1 MNDTNLLSGKTPI
14 PVSEARQRLT
24 ELLAGLHLITVD
36 LETTG
41 LGPHDRVI
49 QYALVNTTGAV
60 LSTIE
65 SHLVNPRLSRIQTT
79 HIHGYTA
86 ADLAT
91 EPLFEDQ
98 EPAITALLTSDD
110 EHTSVLIGHNVA
122 FDAGRLAYE
131 YRLAGVE
138 LPRFRLL
145 DTGDLARA
153 VGLRPK
159 SRKLSALLETLSITN
174 TAPHTA
180 FGDAL
185 ATAQA
190 AIQMLNTLATYQVG
204 TIEPLLTEPHSRRH
218 QSRDDVELTPA
229 HQEVHGNLDLGGTK
243 TERNAALDYCLAHL
257 CDELADRAESFIS
270 NATVAA
276 SIEDWALNHL
286 RDNTLSRAQAGL
298 ACAVLGRS
306 VRHLNHAEANIVK
319 HYQLAVPELDTWGTC
334 DPDVNGDDICDACA
348 KGVRSCRFVRIRWS
362 YVSAYLRDNDG
373 NITYPRTVKF
383 LPVRNPDADKKKP
396 PVKSPTKGW
405 FQVLVATGDTQAAAF
420 GAVKV
425 AEMRRR
431 VRTGRW
437 ALDTTT
443 LAWNAG
449 LRSASLAYLHSRL
462 IEEVDG
468 GTPNTL
474 TAALAVCQDALDMGQ
489 GPDRYEWERLVQRH
503 QRLNQRINAPATPSV
518 EKPRNRRPSARNRF
532 RLS

>member
-1 MNDTNLLSGKTPI
+1 M
-14 PVSEARQRLT
+14 
-24 ELLAGLHLITVD
+24 D

-159 SRKLSALLETLSITN
+159 SRKLSALLETLNITN

-190 AIQMLNTLATYQVG
+190 AIHMLNTLATYQVG
-204 TIEPLLTEPHSRRH
+204 TIKPLLTEPNSRRH

-270 NATVAA
+270 NATVA
-276 SIEDWALNHL
+276 
-286 RDNTLSRAQAGL
+286 
-298 ACAVLGRS
+298 
-306 VRHLNHAEANIVK
+306 
-319 HYQLAVPELDTWGTC
+319 
-334 DPDVNGDDICDACA
+334 
-348 KGVRSCRFVRIRWS
+348 
-362 YVSAYLRDNDG
+362 
-373 NITYPRTVKF
+373 
-383 LPVRNPDADKKKP
+383 LPSK
-396 PVKSPTKGW
+396 
-405 FQVLVATGDTQAAAF
+405 TG
-420 GAVKV
+420 
-425 AEMRRR
+425 
-431 VRTGRW
+431 
-437 ALDTTT
+437 
-443 LAWNAG
+443 
-449 LRSASLAYLHSRL
+449 H
-462 IEEVDG
+462 
-468 GTPNTL
+468 
-474 TAALAVCQDALDMGQ
+474 
-489 GPDRYEWERLVQRH
+489 
-503 QRLNQRINAPATPSV
+503 
-518 EKPRNRRPSARNRF
+518 
-532 RLS
+532 